1 MKKVRVGI
9 PSVVEAALIPGL
21 IGWGRTRRL
30 LMLGENIGADE
41 ALRWGLVEK
50 VVEAERLDE
59 AVEGWLRQLDGNG
72 PLAVRRQKA
81 LIRIWEDE
89 SLDRA
94 IRAGVDAFGESFVAD
109 EHGESEPGRMMGA
122 FLKGKGKRR

>member
-1 MKKVRVGI
+1 M
-9 PSVVEAALIPGL
+9 EAALLPGL
-21 IGWGRTRRL
+21 IGWGRTRQL
-30 LMLGENIGADE
+30 LMLGENIDAEE

-50 VVEAERLDE
+50 VVEAEELDD
-59 AVEGWLRQLDGNG
+59 AVEGWLGLLDGNG

-81 LIRIWEDE
+81 LMRIWENE

-109 EHGESEPGRMMGA
+109 AQGETEPKRMMGA
-122 FLKGKGKRR
+122 FFKEKGKRS